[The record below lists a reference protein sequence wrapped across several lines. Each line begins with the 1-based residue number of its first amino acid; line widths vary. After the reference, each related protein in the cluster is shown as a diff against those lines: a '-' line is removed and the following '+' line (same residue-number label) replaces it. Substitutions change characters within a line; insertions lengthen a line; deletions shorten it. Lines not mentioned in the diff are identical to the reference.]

1 MKRLKWVS
9 VAILL
14 IAVGV
19 FIDYNRKVIEN
30 RDTLGPVIEMDE
42 ERIFISINDKE
53 DMLLKG
59 IRATDS
65 KDGDVT
71 DSLVV
76 ESMSGFVEGTTRYV
90 NYAAFDKDNHVSK
103 ASRKLTYTDYTP
115 IRFSLDAPMRF
126 PASNGTQDILGG
138 VHAVDCLDA
147 DISDRINFT
156 QDSSINLANT
166 SDYPVQVQVSN
177 SAGDTAT
184 LPLTVTI
191 YDPAKENAAPKIEL
205 TDYLIYVKKGKRLDP
220 LSYLKSVSYRGTVY
234 GFAQD
239 QGTFCVDT
247 SNMSKDE
254 KQVFL
259 QEQEEN
265 PTVGYDRIRV
275 LDKTDRNTPGAYE
288 IQYVLDDDDSNRG
301 MVNLVVVVEEE

>member
-1 MKRLKWVS
+1 MKRLKWLS
-9 VAILL
+9 VVIFLAAIG
-14 IAVGV
+14 I
-19 FIDYNRKVIEN
+19 FIDYNRKVIKN
-30 RDTLGPVIEMDE
+30 RDALGPVIEMDE
-42 ERIFISINDKE
+42 KRIFISVNDKE

-76 ESMSGFVEGTTRYV
+76 ESMSGFVDGTTRYV

-115 IRFSLDAPMRF
+115 VRFSLDAPMRF
-126 PASNGTQDILGG
+126 PASNGTQDILGS
-138 VHAVDCLDA
+138 VHAIDCLDG
-147 DISDRINFT
+147 DISDRVNFT

-166 SDYPVQVQVSN
+166 SDYPVQLQVSN

-184 LPLTVTI
+184 LPVTVTI
-191 YDPAKENAAPKIEL
+191 YDPAKENAAPQIEL

-220 LSYLKSVSYRGTVY
+220 LSYLKSVNYRGASYEFT
-234 GFAQD
+234 QE

-247 SNMSKDE
+247 TNMTRDE
-254 KQVFL
+254 KQAFL
-259 QEQEEN
+259 KEQEEN
-265 PTVGYDRIRV
+265 PTVCYDRIRV
-275 LDKTDRNTPGAYE
+275 LDKTDSRTPGVYE

-301 MVNLVVVVEEE
+301 VVNLVVVVEEE